1 VRSGEPR
8 PSGLPR
14 RRTLTD
20 GLVTLR
26 APRAADVDAYA
37 RSATDPDIIEFT
49 HVPLNFGREGA
60 MGFVATTDTEWESGQ
75 KARFAI
81 SLAKSPA
88 RLAGSI
94 SLVHLDW
101 EARTGEI
108 GYWVLPEVR
117 GRGLAKRSVHLV
129 TRWAFGVV
137 GLVEIRANVFDGND
151 ASWQVLMANGFRQVG
166 HEVVAHR
173 GRQRGQRLVAL
184 SALQG

>member
-1 VRSGEPR
+1 M
-8 PSGLPR
+8 
-14 RRTLTD
+14 LTD
-20 GLVTLR
+20 GLVMLR

-49 HVPLNFGREGA
+49 HVPLNFSLEEA
-60 MGFVATTDTEWESGQ
+60 MRFVATTDTEWESGL

-81 SLAKSPA
+81 SFATSPE

-101 EARTGEI
+101 DACTGEI
-108 GYWVLPEVR
+108 GYWVLPEAR
-117 GRGLAKRSVHLV
+117 GRGLAQRSVHLV
-129 TRWAFGVV
+129 TRWAFDVV

-166 HEVVAHR
+166 HEVVTHR
-173 GRQRGQRLVAL
+173 GQQRGQRLAARSTL
-184 SALQG
+184 SG